1 MSTDSFPMWAIE
13 LRLFE
18 VTYDSDS
25 DTCAGK
31 QVKRIEMGQG
41 NSADEI
47 AQFYRELL
55 KMPWLSAGLRT
66 AIVREAGISVRKRK
80 EDYEAGKTEVLRVL
94 INERKAQM
102 RAAEMHPH
110 EGIHEA
116 AVKEVAEAHG
126 LNAEALKR
134 RITRLK

>member
-1 MSTDSFPMWAIE
+1 MSTDTFPMWAIE

-18 VTYDSDS
+18 VTHDR
-25 DTCAGK
+25 DTYARK

-47 AQFYRELL
+47 NQFYRELL
-55 KMPWLSAGLRT
+55 NMPWLSARLRN
-66 AIVREAGISVRKRK
+66 AIMREAGISVRKRK

>member
-66 AIVREAGISVRKRK
+66 AIVREA
-80 EDYEAGKTEVLRVL
+80 
-94 INERKAQM
+94 QM
-102 RAAEMHPH
+102 RAAEACPQG
-110 EGIHEA
+110 GIHEA
-116 AVKEVAEAHG
+116 AVKEVAEAHC
-126 LNAEALKR
+126 LSAEALKR
-134 RITRLK
+134 RISRLK

>member
-55 KMPWLSAGLRT
+55 RMPWLSAGLRT

>member
-66 AIVREAGISVRKRK
+66 AIVREAGISVRKR
-80 EDYEAGKTEVLRVL
+80 
-94 INERKAQM
+94 
-102 RAAEMHPH
+102 
-110 EGIHEA
+110 
-116 AVKEVAEAHG
+116 
-126 LNAEALKR
+126 
-134 RITRLK
+134 

>member
-66 AIVREAGISVRKRK
+66 AIMREAGISVRKRK

-102 RAAEMHPH
+102 RAAEACPQG
-110 EGIHEA
+110 GIHEA
-116 AVKEVAEAHG
+116 AVKEVAEEHG
-126 LNAEALKR
+126 LSAEALKR
-134 RITRLK
+134 RISRLK